1 MILTHRPVPHTE
13 SQGFGANPTWNNPH
27 PVFDDYQSVGHLA
40 TDFSCPIGTPIAAA
54 APGVVVY
61 AGWGQNMPEWI
72 ATKYG
77 YIFGPGGW
85 ASGIITILD
94 HGDGTA
100 TAYSHQSEVLVS
112 AGQRVAGGQTI
123 GLSGKTG
130 RSTGP
135 HLHFEYMTLPI
146 NYGSAYYSRLDPMKQ
161 YSGGIQVVGGITPT
175 PLSKEGFLMAL
186 TDQEQRDIYKWAKA
200 THDRTTGGIPAGPAR
215 DAQQI
220 GQTPRLADSGDI
232 WDIKQLLA
240 KTLNTDGGN
249 VLLAAIAEGSGKTI
263 QEVTKHAQAVADV
276 DRQYIPERS
285 ADLASKANK
294 DTDPAAFADAVLA
307 GMGTELA
314 EKLVTALINR
324 LTKEK

>member
-1 MILTHRPVPHTE
+1 MILTHRPVPHAE

-27 PVFDDYQSVGHLA
+27 PVFGDYQSVGHLA
-40 TDFSCPIGTPIAAA
+40 TDFSCPIGTPIVAA

-61 AGWGQNMPEWI
+61 AGWGQNMPQWI
-72 ATKYG
+72 AEKYG

-85 ASGIITILD
+85 ASGIITIID

-112 AGQRVAGGQTI
+112 AGQRVTGGQAI

-161 YSGGIQVVGGITPT
+161 YSGGIQVAGSITPT

-186 TDQEQRDIYKWAKA
+186 TDQQQTDLYNRIM
-200 THDRTTGGIPAGPAR
+200 GGIPAGPAR
-215 DAQQI
+215 SAEQI
-220 GQTPRLADSGDI
+220 GQTPRLADSGDV
-232 WDIKQLLA
+232 WDIRQALA

-276 DRQYIPERS
+276 DRQYIPERAASLS
-285 ADLASKANK
+285 AQANK
-294 DTDPAAFADAVLA
+294 DTDPAAFADAVIKAMGTDLA
-307 GMGTELA
+307 GQFITELA
-314 EKLVTALINR
+314 DR
-324 LTKEK
+324 LTKEPAK